1 MTHESDI
8 GYAQVPDCGFNK
20 TITSYWANGTE
31 FLSSDIM
38 FQTTGDDERLMY
50 TFNFTEKS

>member
-50 TFNFTEKS
+50 TFNFTEKT